1 MCFDNTLMDI
11 HKKIEKMIHSIQHK
25 DQALE
30 QLRLIFLEL
39 QQKQKTEW
47 MKK

>member
-1 MCFDNTLMDI
+1 MDI
-11 HKKIEKMIHSIQHK
+11 HKKIEKMIYSIQNK
-25 DQALE
+25 DLALE

-39 QQKQKTEW
+39 QTKHKTKW